1 MESPF
6 EVRIKRVY
14 ETPSRDDGF
23 RVLVDRLW
31 PRGLK
36 KEEAKVDLWLKEIAP
51 SNELRKWFS
60 HDPSKWEEFRKRYRE
75 ELKRNRETLERLIEI
90 IKEKKKVTLLYSAR
104 SPKYNNAVVLLE
116 VVEEMLEG

>member
-1 MESPF
+1 MESSF

-51 SNELRKWFS
+51 SNELRKLFS
-60 HDPSKWEEFRKRYRE
+60 HDPSKWEEFRRRYRE